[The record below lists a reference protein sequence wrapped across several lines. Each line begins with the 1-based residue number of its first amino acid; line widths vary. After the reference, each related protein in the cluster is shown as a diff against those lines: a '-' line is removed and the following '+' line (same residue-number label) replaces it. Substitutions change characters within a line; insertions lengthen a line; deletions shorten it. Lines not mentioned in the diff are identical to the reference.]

1 MLAEAMG
8 GIILL
13 ESSDN
18 ALTHYSKF
26 KVTIPQHK
34 NLSEALSLGL
44 ATAESWCSKD
54 FLTQLSLNKLP
65 HEQFSLKVISE
76 TTHSLTIHRP
86 LVQDPSKVTDAKI
99 LIVDDIGLNVFV
111 LKKVLKQ
118 VFNMKADG
126 AASGKLAIQMAMQK
140 KYRLIFMDLCM
151 PVMSGVDAAIEILQ
165 QYQVT
170 IVAYSARNLCSEEQK
185 ELTDVGITSVL
196 LKPASVESISRLLK
210 SINF

>member
-26 KVTIPQHK
+26 KVTIPYK

-65 HEQFSLKVISE
+65 HEQLTLKVISE

-86 LVQDPSKVTDAKI
+86 LVQDPAKVTDAKI

-126 AASGKLAIQMAMQK
+126 AASGKLAI
-140 KYRLIFMDLCM
+140 
-151 PVMSGVDAAIEILQ
+151 
-165 QYQVT
+165 
-170 IVAYSARNLCSEEQK
+170 
-185 ELTDVGITSVL
+185 
-196 LKPASVESISRLLK
+196 
-210 SINF
+210 